1 MMQKS
6 AEYLWEAAHKTGPWE
21 HQGPPWSREQ
31 SGGEGRIYILL
42 LSGIWC
48 RKSVRGLVQI
58 AKDKPTSSGFTLTQ
72 VKWFAVTRL
81 ECHTPPFLCHNYP
94 FKERSQKKKG
104 FCGENS
110 LTADSTSWQACW
122 VLLPEATD
130 YTITLGHW
138 LGLRTLSV
146 RTLLEETISW
156 NPGKI
161 GL

>member
-21 HQGPPWSREQ
+21 HQGPPWSWAGSSQ
-31 SGGEGRIYILL
+31 GEKAVFTSYFY
-42 LSGIWC
+42 
-48 RKSVRGLVQI
+48 LVQEV
-58 AKDKPTSSGFTLTQ
+58 SQGSGSNCKRQTYL
-72 VKWFAVTRL
+72 KWFYPDSGKVVCSHTTRMS
-81 ECHTPPFLCHNYP
+81 HTPFLCHNYP
-94 FKERSQKKKG
+94 FKERSQTKTW

-122 VLLPEATD
+122 VLLPLATD

-146 RTLLEETISW
+146 RTLSEEIISW

-161 GL
+161 RL

>member
-1 MMQKS
+1 MRSRSQDWS
-6 AEYLWEAAHKTGPWE
+6 LGAPGTTLEQGAVRGRRPYLHPTF
-21 HQGPPWSREQ
+21 
-31 SGGEGRIYILL
+31 
-42 LSGIWC
+42 IWC
-48 RKSVRGLVQI
+48 RKLVRGLVQI

-94 FKERSQKKKG
+94 FKERSQTKTW

-122 VLLPEATD
+122 VLLPLATD

-161 GL
+161 RL

>member
-6 AEYLWEAAHKTGPWE
+6 AEYLWEAAHKTSPWE

-31 SGGEGRIYILL
+31 SGQGEKAVFTSYFY
-42 LSGIWC
+42 
-48 RKSVRGLVQI
+48 LVQEVI
-58 AKDKPTSSGFTLTQ
+58 QGSGSNCKRQTYL
-72 VKWFAVTRL
+72 KWFYPDSGKVVCSHTTRMS
-81 ECHTPPFLCHNYP
+81 HTPFFVPQLSIWGTLS
-94 FKERSQKKKG
+94 EKKG

-161 GL
+161 RL